1 MTAIKALQPLQKA
14 LSLHASVQESLRN
27 YIRDNEL
34 KAGAPLP
41 PEGELARQLGV
52 SRNSVREAIKALESL
67 GVLETRRGIGV
78 FVKEFSFQPLLDNLA
93 YGLSDMLRDVE
104 ELREIRRVLETG
116 LIHKTI
122 AMISDEEVAELRK
135 ITAIMRDRAERGES
149 FAEED
154 QRFHELLFRCQNNR
168 MLSELIAIFWRAFY
182 KASDFT
188 NLENPDPVATWRD
201 HHEIVEAVAARDVE
215 RARRRLDDHYASL
228 SEVVL
233 KNRLKLSGKTG

>member
-1 MTAIKALQPLQKA
+1 I
-14 LSLHASVQESLRN
+14 
-27 YIRDNEL
+27 
-34 KAGAPLP
+34 
-41 PEGELARQLGV
+41 
-52 SRNSVREAIKALESL
+52 
-67 GVLETRRGIGV
+67 
-78 FVKEFSFQPLLDNLA
+78 DNLA

-122 AMISDEEVAELRK
+122 AMISEEDIAELRK
-135 ITAIMRDRAERGES
+135 VTALMRERAERGES

-154 QRFHELLFRCQNNR
+154 QRFHQLLFRCQNNR

-188 NLENPDPVATWRD
+188 NLQNRDPVSTWRD

-215 RARRRLDDHYASL
+215 RARQRLDDHYAGI
-228 SEVVL
+228 SEVIRE
-233 KNRLKLSGKTG
+233 NRLKLSGKAESGAK